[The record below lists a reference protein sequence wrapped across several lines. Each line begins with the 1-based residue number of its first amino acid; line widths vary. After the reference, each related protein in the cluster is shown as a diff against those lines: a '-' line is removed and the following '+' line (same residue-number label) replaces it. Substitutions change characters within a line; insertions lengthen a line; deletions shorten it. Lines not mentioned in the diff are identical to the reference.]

1 MSPVP
6 APVPHDPRA
15 PRVSPEELSRRVEE
29 ALGAEASTLRE
40 ELEQLNRAHDLLN
53 DALQDR

>member
-1 MSPVP
+1 MSTVS
-6 APVPHDPRA
+6 ALVPHDPRA

-29 ALGAEASTLRE
+29 TLGTEEPTLRE

>member
-1 MSPVP
+1 MSTVSV
-6 APVPHDPRA
+6 PVPHDPRA

-29 ALGAEASTLRE
+29 TLGTEEPTLRE

>member
-1 MSPVP
+1 MS
-6 APVPHDPRA
+6 ALVPHDPRA

-29 ALGAEASTLRE
+29 TLGAEEPTLRE

>member
-1 MSPVP
+1 MSV
-6 APVPHDPRA
+6 PVPHDPRA

-29 ALGAEASTLRE
+29 TLGTEEPTLRE

>member
-6 APVPHDPRA
+6 VPVPHDPRA

-29 ALGAEASTLRE
+29 ALGAEAATLRE